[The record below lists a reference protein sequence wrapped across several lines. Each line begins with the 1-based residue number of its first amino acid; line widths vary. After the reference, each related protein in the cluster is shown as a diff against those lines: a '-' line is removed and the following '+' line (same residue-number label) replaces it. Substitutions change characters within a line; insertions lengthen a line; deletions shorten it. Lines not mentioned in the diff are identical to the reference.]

1 MEKDFYL
8 QYASV
13 EDKHWWFIARRQ
25 ILQQVIRKLN
35 LPKNAQ
41 ILEAGCGTGGNLQML
56 SRYGEVSAMEL
67 DEIAC
72 QLANQRQVTHVKR
85 GSLPDNIPF
94 ASDYDLVLI
103 LDVIEHLDNDL
114 SALEALYY
122 KLKPGG
128 YLLVTVPAY
137 MFLWSEHD
145 EINHHKRRYQLK
157 ALKQV
162 VKKAGYEISY
172 GSYFNTFLFPL
183 VATVRFLTKL
193 LPKQEK
199 KNQNQISSDLVVPS
213 RLVNQILK
221 FIFASERY
229 FISKFPFPFGVSVL
243 LLARKPVNTV
253 NSEQ

>member
-25 ILQQVIRKLN
+25 ILEKVICRLN
-35 LPKNAQ
+35 LPKNPQ

-56 SRYGEVSAMEL
+56 SRYGQVSAMEL

-72 QLANQRQVTHVKR
+72 QLANQRQVTHVKP

-94 ASDYDLVLI
+94 TSYYDLILI
-103 LDVIEHLDNDL
+103 LDVIEHLDDDL

-137 MFLWSEHD
+137 KFLWSEHD

-162 VKKAGYEISY
+162 VKKAGYEVDY

-183 VATVRFLTKL
+183 VAIVRGLAKL
-193 LPKQEK
+193 KPKQ
-199 KNQNQISSDLVVPS
+199 NNNQISSDLVVPS
-213 RLVNQILK
+213 KSVNQILK
-221 FIFASERY
+221 WLFASERY
-229 FISKFPFPFGVSVL
+229 LIDKFTLPFGVSIL
-243 LLARKPVNTV
+243 LLAKKQ
-253 NSEQ
+253 NS

>member
-13 EDKHWWFIARRQ
+13 EDKHWWFVARRQ
-25 ILQQVIRKLN
+25 ILQQVILQMN

-56 SRYGEVSAMEL
+56 SRYGLVSAMEL

-72 QLANQRQVTHVKR
+72 QLANQRQVTQVKR

-94 ASDYDLVLI
+94 KSDYDLIVI
-103 LDVIEHLDNDL
+103 LDVIEHLDDDL
-114 SALEALYY
+114 SALKALYY

-145 EINHHKRRYQLK
+145 EINHHKRRYRLK
-157 ALKQV
+157 GLKKV
-162 VKKAGYEISY
+162 VKKAGYEVNY
-172 GSYFNTFLFPL
+172 GSYFNTILFPL
-183 VATVRFLTKL
+183 ILIARSLAKL
-193 LPKQEK
+193 LPKQN
-199 KNQNQISSDLVVPS
+199 KNDNKNKNSSDLKVPS
-213 RLVNQILK
+213 KSVNKILQRL
-221 FIFASERY
+221 FASESY
-229 FISKFPFPFGVSVL
+229 FINRFTLPFGVSVL
-243 LLARKPVNTV
+243 LLARKQ
-253 NSEQ
+253 NS